1 LCKCNKMNLPKK
13 EKSYTDKEILMKIS
27 AFCAY
32 QERTQQEVRDKLYGY
47 GLDKDSVENTIVK
60 LIQENFLNEERFA
73 KAYAGGKFR
82 IKHWGRKKIIEGLK
96 QKNISEY
103 CIRQAMKEISDESY
117 RKTLTQLLAKRDEKE
132 KEKDPFKRKHKLA
145 QYLIG
150 KGFEAELVWEIL
162 KSEP

>member
-1 LCKCNKMNLPKK
+1 MNIPKK
-13 EKSYTDKEILMKIS
+13 EKSYTDKEALTKIS

-47 GLDKDSVENTIVK
+47 GLHMDVVEALIVK

-82 IKHWGRKKIIEGLK
+82 IKKWGRKKIQEGLK

-103 CIRQAMKEISDESY
+103 CIRQGLKEIREEEY
-117 RKTLTQLLAKRDEKE
+117 KATLLELIQKKEEKE
-132 KEKDPFKRKHKLA
+132 KEKNPYKRKHKLA
-145 QYLIG
+145 QYVIA
-150 KGFEAELVWEIL
+150 KGYEPDFVWEL
-162 KSEP
+162 LNEELE